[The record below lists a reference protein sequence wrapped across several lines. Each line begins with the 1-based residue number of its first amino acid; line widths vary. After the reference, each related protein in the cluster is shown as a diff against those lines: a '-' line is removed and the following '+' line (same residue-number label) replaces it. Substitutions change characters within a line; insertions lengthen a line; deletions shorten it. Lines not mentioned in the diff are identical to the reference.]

1 MPRARKVKTASVS
14 LRTRRSRGTKRS
26 SEGKDIESTGIGGAA
41 SSRADDPPKQDN
53 PTSLQTMVKDMSTQR
68 LTLPLS
74 MTLPMEQDYSRMIRV
89 MSSYFLP
96 LPLPLTNEADYSRM
110 AIMMSTPPPPMPLP
124 KEPDYSRMC
133 PTCSSALKP
142 AVVPAGRPTSLL
154 QCPRCSTTPLCEL
167 CLYPCSDGTCTNQS
181 CQVVSLL
188 LTCDRVT
195 KRDSNV
201 YGCPVFRSCPKC
213 YNVIMHQ
220 GGCKYVYCERCR
232 YRYCFICL
240 RMTEEC
246 KKDGN
251 FYSLFCSA
259 PRAARQRFRT

>member
-53 PTSLQTMVKDMSTQR
+53 STSLQTTVKDMSTQR

-74 MTLPMEQDYSRMIRV
+74 MTLPKD
-89 MSSYFLP
+89 P
-96 LPLPLTNEADYSRM
+96 DYSRM
-110 AIMMSTPPPPMPLP
+110 AIMKSTPPPPMPLP

-133 PTCSSALKP
+133 PTCSSPLKS

-167 CLYPCSDGTCTNQS
+167 CLHPCPDGTCTNQS

-195 KRDSNV
+195 KSTSKV
-201 YGCPVFRSCPKC
+201 YGCPVFRACPKC
-213 YNVIMHQ
+213 HNVMMHEK
-220 GGCKYVYCERCR
+220 GCKYVSCAQCR
-232 YRYCFICL
+232 HRYCFICL

-246 KKDGN
+246 KKDKDM
-251 FYSLFCSA
+251 YWSLTCSA
-259 PRAARQRFRT
+259 PRAARQRFQT